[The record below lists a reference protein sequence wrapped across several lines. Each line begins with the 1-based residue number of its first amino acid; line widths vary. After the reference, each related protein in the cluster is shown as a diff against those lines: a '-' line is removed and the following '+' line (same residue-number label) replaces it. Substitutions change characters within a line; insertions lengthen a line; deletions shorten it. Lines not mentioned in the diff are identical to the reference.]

1 MFPSLVA
8 SIDETMHCRTVDG
21 KAFNPP
27 SHALPTQRAWE
38 LVAAHVVVGGFF
50 GDEGKGKIVAYL
62 AKTLRPRFA
71 VRTGATNA
79 GHTVVDSGRVYRLRA
94 APSALVEPSTVLLV
108 ARGALVHLRV
118 FLEEAE
124 AYGLRGR
131 FFLDPATGVITD
143 EHVERE
149 RSDPYLMKRIGST
162 GTGVGAAMVDRVLRR
177 LRLAAEYE
185 ELRGFLADT
194 QGLLLDAVERGEGV
208 LVEAS
213 QGYWLSLYHGTYP
226 YVTSRDT
233 TAAAALS
240 EAGLGPR
247 HVSRITVVFKA
258 FVTRVGG
265 GPLPGELS
273 QGEAEKLGW
282 VEYGTVTGRP
292 RRAAPFNPDLAR
304 RAVRANSAT
313 DVAVTKLDVLFPE
326 ARCARRWEDLP
337 LEARKWLDW
346 VEESVGAPVSLVGTG
361 PDTLCTVDRSRE
373 LGLA

>member
-1 MFPSLVA
+1 M
-8 SIDETMHCRTVDG
+8 
-21 KAFNPP
+21 
-27 SHALPTQRAWE
+27 
-38 LVAAHVVVGGFF
+38 AAHVVVGGFF
-50 GDEGKGKIVAYL
+50 GDEGKGKIVAFL
-62 AKTLRPRFA
+62 ARSYRPRYA

-79 GHTVVDSGRVYRLRA
+79 GHTVVNNGRVYKLRA
-94 APSALVEPSTVLLV
+94 APSALVEPSTTLLV

-118 FLEEAE
+118 FLEEAS
-124 AYGLRGR
+124 AYDLRGR
-131 FFLDPATGVITD
+131 FFLDPLTGIITD

-149 RSDPYLMKRIGST
+149 RSDPYLMKTIGST

-177 LRLAAEYE
+177 LRLASDYE

-194 QGLLLDAVERGEGV
+194 QGLLLDAIEAGEYV

-240 EAGLGPR
+240 EAGLGPG

-265 GPLPGELS
+265 GPLPGEL
-273 QGEAEKLGW
+273 GREEAEKLGW

-292 RRAAPFNPDLAR
+292 RRAAPFNMELAR
-304 RAVRANSAT
+304 TAVRANSAT

-326 ARCARRWEDLP
+326 ARCARSWERLP
-337 LEARKWLDW
+337 REARRWL
-346 VEESVGAPVSLVGTG
+346 EELEEELGVPVSLVGTG
-361 PDTLCTVDRSRE
+361 EAVECTVDRSRE
-373 LGLA
+373 LGLEPA